1 VHGAVVAQCD
11 MNDGVKDGLIGDPR
25 LCGFDPQKMICA
37 AGANDACL
45 TEIQANAVAA
55 VYAGPQDSKGR
66 SISVAHAFRGSE
78 LNWIGNYVRD
88 GGLPSIYAGFMTEM
102 FRYLNFS
109 PDPGPSWQMSQF
121 NWDSDYK
128 RIAIMEAL
136 YNAQNPDLRKF
147 KAAGGKIIAYQ
158 GWADQSVLPPWVID
172 YYETV
177 EQTMGG
183 RAATQDF
190 FRLFTLPGVNHCVG
204 GEGADQVDYLGY
216 LDAWVEQGK
225 APDMMLAAHINLEPG
240 LAAFLVRHPI
250 DPAKFQFARPLFP
263 YPLRTV
269 YKGKGDPNDP
279 ASYKA
284 QAPR

>member
-1 VHGAVVAQCD
+1 
-11 MNDGVKDGLIGDPR
+11 M
-25 LCGFDPQKMICA
+25 
-37 AGANDACL
+37 
-45 TEIQANAVAA
+45 
-55 VYAGPQDSKGR
+55 
-66 SISVAHAFRGSE
+66 
-78 LNWIGNYVRD
+78 RD

-121 NWDSDYK
+121 NWDVDYK
-128 RIAIMEAL
+128 RIAVMEAL

-177 EQTMGG
+177 EHTMGG

-190 FRLFTLPGVNHCVG
+190 FRLFTLPGVNHCLG

-225 APDMMLAAHINLEPG
+225 APDMMVAAHVAVGPG
-240 LAAFLVRHPI
+240 LAPYLMRHPI
-250 DPAKFQFARPLFP
+250 DPAKFEFSRPLFP

-269 YKGKGDPNDP
+269 YKGKGDPRDAN
-279 ASYKA
+279 SYKA